1 MFVCFEGLD
10 GAGKSTQA
18 KLLFAQL
25 QQSGIAVELVADPG
39 TTRIG
44 KAIRQILLDNDEPIS
59 TAAQMLLFSAAR
71 AELSQYIRERL
82 DAGFVVI
89 CDRWIMSTLVYQV
102 TLNAVDEDL
111 VLHIF
116 EGTGINPDLCILLD
130 IDPADADNR
139 KLHETRKD
147 RYERVDL
154 SEKQKMRAAYLKYA
168 DRLAAENPATVVS
181 IVPANDTLENVR
193 QVVSDVFA
201 LTQGSD
207 YARRRLVRS

>member
-1 MFVCFEGLD
+1 
-10 GAGKSTQA
+10 
-18 KLLFAQL
+18 
-25 QQSGIAVELVADPG
+25 
-39 TTRIG
+39 
-44 KAIRQILLDNDEPIS
+44 
-59 TAAQMLLFSAAR
+59 
-71 AELSQYIRERL
+71 
-82 DAGFVVI
+82 
-89 CDRWIMSTLVYQV
+89 
-102 TLNAVDEDL
+102 